1 MYEKYIKGKYNNL
14 EMVSDSED
22 DSVFVQHV
30 KSVSGG
36 FKQFLK
42 QKRAYEP

>member
-1 MYEKYIKGKYNNL
+1 MYEDYMKGKYNSL
-14 EMVSDSED
+14 EMASDSD
-22 DSVFVQHV
+22 DEGVFVQHV

-42 QKRAYEP
+42 QKRAHEP